1 MARTKLTG
9 TLELE
14 EDLQFQQWQWRIA
27 SALWLSLVVLMI
39 ATALG
44 LFGGG
49 LLSRARGGVPGG
61 PLWAEYERV
70 TRFGATAPLTVY
82 ARTGA
87 DGTIRITFDSELLQA
102 FRVRDVTPPP
112 DAAVMVTNGVEYRY
126 QAPGTG
132 VAVVAFELDPV
143 ERGLIRGEI
152 RSPASSV
159 RLTQLILP

>member
-1 MARTKLTG
+1 MARTKLIG

-27 SALWLSLVVLMI
+27 SALWLSLVALMI
-39 ATALG
+39 AAALG

-49 LLSRARGGVPGG
+49 VLSRARGGVPDG

-70 TRFGATAPLTVY
+70 ARFGATAPLTVH

-87 DGTIRITFDSELLQA
+87 DGSIRITFDSALLRA

-112 DAAVMVTNGVEYRY
+112 AAAVIVTDGVEYRY
-126 QAPGTG
+126 QAPGQG
-132 VAVVAFELDPV
+132 VAVLAFELDPA
-143 ERGLIRGEI
+143 ERGLVRGEI
-152 RSPASSV
+152 RSAGTSV